1 MEITLPHPV
10 LTGEIAAIPSKS
22 HVHRLL
28 ICAALADRPSVIR
41 CPSVSD
47 DMEATARCLNAL
59 GAAIEFTNE
68 EYHVTPIPRAAN
80 GYASLADA
88 TIDCGE
94 SGSTMRFLLP
104 VVCALGKGGAM
115 LGHGRL
121 PERPLS
127 PLYEELVAHG
137 AALSPMGTNPL
148 QVSGTLQPGEYT
160 IDGGVSSQYISGLL
174 FALPLLGESSTS
186 VTTLTVTGKLESES
200 YVTLTL
206 QALDAFG
213 VHWTRAG
220 NRFRLDKAAYRT
232 PGTVTAEGDWS
243 NGAFWLAAGAL
254 SPTGL
259 MVTGLSEASVQGDKA
274 MVPLLAQMGASVTR
288 DGVNTLII
296 RGDALHGCEID
307 GSQIPD
313 LVPILAVVAAAAQGE
328 TVIRNIGRLRLKES
342 DRIET
347 VADMLVSLGCRSV
360 TSGPDWL
367 RIVGGELTG
376 GTVQSH
382 NDHRIAMSAAIAA
395 TVCKAPV
402 TIVGAEAVRKSYP
415 GFFGDFD
422 RLTRRD
428 FICTMCRD

>member
-1 MEITLPHPV
+1 MEITLRHPV
-10 LTGEIAAIPSKS
+10 LTGQIAAIPSKS

-28 ICAALADRPSVIR
+28 ICAALADKPSVIR

-47 DMEATARCLNAL
+47 DMEATARCLAAL
-59 GAAIEFTNE
+59 GAHIEWTNE
-68 EYHVTPIPRAAN
+68 EYRVTPIPRLDGGYDSVAN
-80 GYASLADA
+80 A

-127 PLYEELVAHG
+127 PLYEELAAHG
-137 AALSPMGTNPL
+137 AMLSPMGTNPL
-148 QVSGTLQPGEYT
+148 QVSGTLQPGAYT

-174 FALPLLGESSTS
+174 FALPLLGESS
-186 VTTLTVTGKLESES
+186 TLTVTGKLESES

-220 NRFRLDKAAYRT
+220 NRFRLDKADYRT

-254 SPTGL
+254 SPTG
-259 MVTGLSEASVQGDKA
+259 MMIAGLSESSVQGDKA
-274 MVPLLAQMGASVTR
+274 MVPLLTQMGASVTR
-288 DGVNTLII
+288 DGVSCLIV
-296 RGDALHGCEID
+296 RGDGLCGCEID
-307 GSQIPD
+307 GAQIPD

-347 VADMLVSLGCRSV
+347 VAEMLVSLGCTGV

-367 RIVGGELTG
+367 RIVGGGLTG
-376 GTVQSH
+376 GIVQSH
-382 NDHRIAMSAAIAA
+382 NDHRIAMAAAIAA
-395 TVCKAPV
+395 TVCKNPV

-415 GFFGDFD
+415 GFFGDLD

>member
-1 MEITLPHPV
+1 MEITLRHPV

-28 ICAALADRPSVIR
+28 ICAALADKPSVIR

-59 GAAIEFTNE
+59 GASIQWTNE
-68 EYHVTPIPRAAN
+68 AYHVTPIPRLGG
-80 GYASLADA
+80 GYASAENA
-88 TIDCGE
+88 AIDCGE
-94 SGSTMRFLLP
+94 SGSTLRFLLP

-127 PLYEELVAHG
+127 PLYEELAAHG
-137 AALSPMGTNPL
+137 AVLSPMGTNPL
-148 QVSGTLQPGEYT
+148 QVSGTLVPGEYT
-160 IDGGVSSQYISGLL
+160 LDGGVSSQYISGLL
-174 FALPLLGESSTS
+174 FALPLLGEPS
-186 VTTLTVTGKLESES
+186 VLTVTGKLESES

-206 QALDAFG
+206 QALDTFG
-213 VHWTRAG
+213 VHWTRTG
-220 NRFRLDKAAYRT
+220 NRFRLDKADYHT

-254 SPTGL
+254 SSTGL
-259 MVTGLSEASVQGDKA
+259 MVTGLSEGSVQGDRA
-274 MVPLLAQMGASVTR
+274 MVPLLEKMGASVTR
-288 DGVNTLII
+288 DGVNALII
-296 RGDALHGCEID
+296 RGDGLHGCEID

-313 LVPILAVVAAAAQGE
+313 LVPILSVAAAAAQGE
-328 TVIRNIGRLRLKES
+328 TLIHNIGRLRLKES

-347 VADMLVSLGCRSV
+347 VTDMLLSLGCTEV
-360 TSGPDWL
+360 TAGPDWL
-367 RIVGGELTG
+367 RIPGGGLTG

-395 TVCKAPV
+395 TVCKNPV

-415 GFFGDFD
+415 GFFGDLD